1 METAGEW
8 LILLRRPT
16 PPGASPS
23 TARVRSNTHV
33 HTPDSLGGQRSN
45 DLTRLFLLL
54 VWNNDNDMRIVDA
67 VYDEYAVIHTIKTK
81 NDVSQVLNKLYS
93 KSYFN
98 WEFKALAKTC
108 VIKKLLWT
116 W

>member
-23 TARVRSNTHV
+23 TARVSSNTHF
-33 HTPDSLGGQRSN
+33 HTSDSLRGLRPNS
-45 DLTRLFLLL
+45 LTRLFLLS
-54 VWNNDNDMRIVDA
+54 VWNNDNDMRIADA
-67 VYDEYAVIHTIKTK
+67 VYDEYAVVHTIKTK
-81 NDVSQVLNKLYS
+81 EGVSQVLNKLYS

-98 WEFKALAKTC
+98 
-108 VIKKLLWT
+108 
-116 W
+116 